1 VHEAMPGHYVQ
12 AEYANDIQP
21 KSRRLLRNLY
31 GNVPYVEGWA
41 VYTQQ
46 MMAEQGFM
54 SDTHGYQLTLKKQ
67 MLRVLA
73 NTILDVRLQS
83 LGMTDS
89 QAIELMTGDT
99 YQEMEEATAKLQRA
113 KLSSCQLPTY
123 YAGFKGWMDVRAH
136 YRAAHPNAS
145 LKQFHES
152 ALKEGAVPL
161 PVLDALL
168 K

>member
-1 VHEAMPGHYVQ
+1 MPGHYVQ

-31 GNVPYVEGWA
+31 GNGPYVEGWA

-46 MMAEQGFM
+46 MLADQGYKND
-54 SDTHGYQLTLKKQ
+54 SPGYQLMLKKQ

-73 NTILDVRLQS
+73 NTILDVRLQAM
-83 LGMTDS
+83 GMTDA
-89 QAIELMTGDT
+89 QAIELMTKDT

-123 YAGFKGWMDVRAH
+123 YAGFKGWMEVRAH
-136 YRAAHPNAS
+136 YRAAHPNAT

-152 ALKEGAVPL
+152 ALREGAVPL
-161 PVLDALL
+161 PVLDELL